1 MLERGDTFG
10 LASQLYQLQ
19 SRLFRGRLDIEDLG
33 QLKWS
38 LYFYLGRLVWAGGG
52 ADSLE
57 RWQRLLNYYCPGIT
71 QLEEINPETAEFDGY
86 ILLADI
92 LKQDRSKRSQIIALV
107 QDILVEVLFD
117 ILQYEQQLKDD
128 QESDRLSFAYDN
140 QNYPKTAL
148 TLVRID
154 QSLTEAI
161 QKLQLWQK
169 MKLLSYSPNL
179 IPFIKQPERL
189 RQNLENS
196 IDEYR
201 ILTQFVDGKRT
212 LRSLSLELKQPLPDL
227 TSFFVQYVNSGMMGF
242 LEAQKSEKESLEQN
256 RKTPKFFTS
265 NISAYQSPEETLP
278 LVMCIDDS
286 PTVCTQMRQ
295 IIIGEGCRFFDIQDP
310 ISAIPN
316 LLKIQPDLIFLD
328 LVMPVVNG
336 YELCA
341 QIRRISRAKDTPI
354 VILTGKDGLID
365 RVRTKMVGANE
376 FISKPVNP
384 ERVISIL
391 RKYALIK

>member
-19 SRLFRGRLDIEDLG
+19 SRLFRGRLDIEDSR
-33 QLKWS
+33 QLRWS

-52 ADSLE
+52 ADPLE
-57 RWQRLLNYYCPGIT
+57 RWQRLLNHYCPGIT
-71 QLEEINPETAEFDGY
+71 QLEELNPETAEFDGY
-86 ILLADI
+86 LLLSQI
-92 LKQDRSKRSQIIALV
+92 LKQDRSKRSEIIALV

-117 ILQYEQQLKDD
+117 ILQYEQQLKDG
-128 QESDRLSFAYDN
+128 QQSNQLSFVYDN
-140 QNYPKTAL
+140 QNYPKTAF
-148 TLVRID
+148 TLARID

-169 MKLLSYSPNL
+169 MKLLPYSPNL
-179 IPFIKQPERL
+179 IPFIQQPERL

-227 TSFFVQYVNSGMMGF
+227 TSFFVQYVNSEMMSF
-242 LEAQKSEKESLEQN
+242 LEAQKSEEKPLEQN
-256 RKTPKFFTS
+256 QKTKQFFS
-265 NISAYQSPEETLP
+265 HVSAYQSPEETLP

-310 ISAIPN
+310 ILAIPN

-341 QIRRISRAKDTPI
+341 QIRRISKAKDIPI

-376 FISKPVNP
+376 FISKPVNQ
-384 ERVISIL
+384 ERVVSIL

>member
-1 MLERGDTFG
+1 MLKRGDTFG

-19 SRLFRGRLDIEDLG
+19 SRLFRGRLDIEDSG

-52 ADSLE
+52 AEPLE

-71 QLEEINPETAEFDGY
+71 QLEEINPETAEFSGY
-86 ILLADI
+86 MLLSQI
-92 LKQDRSKRSQIIALV
+92 LKQDRSKRSEIIALV
-107 QDILVEVLFD
+107 QNILVEVLFD
-117 ILQYEQQLKDD
+117 ILQYEQQLKYG
-128 QESDRLSFAYDN
+128 QQSDRLSFVYDN

-179 IPFIKQPERL
+179 IPFIQQPEKL

-242 LEAQKSEKESLEQN
+242 LETQKREKELLEQN
-256 RKTPKFFTS
+256 RQTKKFFTS
-265 NISAYQSPEETLP
+265 NILAYHSPGETLP

-365 RVRTKMVGANE
+365 RVRTKLVGATD